1 MDRVRRRATQ
11 SPRTVRNSV
20 GAALAGAEGRKE
32 GAAYQELTMRPLAL
46 LIAAAVAGCSPTHR
60 AGDDMPADDTPA
72 DDTGPEPD
80 AGTTPVPDGPTAARP
95 IDALD
100 QPALV
105 IVVGDSIAAGYNA
118 SNNNAPGG
126 GGYARRVANALGGA
140 GGTQLRDLAESGANS
155 DEAAARVAG
164 ASLPSVAGDVLV
176 LVNVGGN
183 DFNDS
188 IEVMLSPAATAAAAA
203 NLRANLA
210 DIVTTLRA
218 RYEDA
223 SAGAAVVFA
232 IDTIHDPTDG
242 LGTIPP
248 QYDDGFCETIQNPLF
263 TPELRAQALA
273 NLGTMNA
280 AIAAEAAAQDGVLV
294 DVHGAFLG
302 HGMNATGAD
311 KWLAND
317 CAHPTTDGHDHLH
330 QIVWTAL
337 VTPAS

>member
-11 SPRTVRNSV
+11 SPRTARNFV
-20 GAALAGAEGRKE
+20 GARLARIARRKE
-32 GAAYQELTMRPLAL
+32 RSPRHAEELTMRPLAL
-46 LIAAAVAGCSPTHR
+46 WIAAAVIACSPTHR
-60 AGDDMPADDTPA
+60 ADDDTPPA
-72 DDTGPEPD
+72 DDTGPDPAD
-80 AGTTPVPDGPTAARP
+80 ARVVPVPDGPTTAAP

-118 SNNNAPGG
+118 SSNNAPGG
-126 GGYARRVANALGGA
+126 GGYARRVADALA
-140 GGTQLRDLAESGANS
+140 GGTQLRDLSQSGANS

-164 ASLPSVAGDVLV
+164 ASLPSVSGDVLV
-176 LVNVGGN
+176 LLNVGGN

-223 SAGAAVVFA
+223 AAGEAVVFA

-248 QYDDGFCETIQNPLF
+248 QYDDEFCATIQNPLF
-263 TPELRAQALA
+263 TPELRAQALE

-280 AIAAEAAAQDGVLV
+280 AIAAEAAAQQAVLV

-302 HGMNATGAD
+302 HGMNGTGAD
-311 KWLAND
+311 RWLSND

-337 VTPAS
+337 STP